1 MPAETK
7 CFSEQLPGELLQCL
21 KDSEEEMAN
30 GGILYETTEFYVMI
44 HSTPILSQC
53 QHFLCNNTNEVN
65 MMYHSWAFPDV
76 PFAFETDIGTTLWM
90 GLFGTK
96 SIRPVHLDLMEGG
109 IAFDCLKPRLCI
121 IHHCAFSPE
130 NAQFQ
135 LLDDEISW
143 FFSLA
148 ILKGPE
154 CWRRVL
160 FFLLSNIFIIPPTS
174 MKSFENTI
182 QIPETNF
189 HHSVSYFD
197 QVLF

>member
-1 MPAETK
+1 
-7 CFSEQLPGELLQCL
+7 
-21 KDSEEEMAN
+21 
-30 GGILYETTEFYVMI
+30 
-44 HSTPILSQC
+44 
-53 QHFLCNNTNEVN
+53 
-65 MMYHSWAFPDV
+65 
-76 PFAFETDIGTTLWM
+76 M